1 MIMKKNVLIAVAAA
15 AFVLV
20 FTAFKATNAGEPVA
34 NDQAKSLAWFV
45 ANIQEARKQ
54 NQQCHDDPSI
64 QSSPECVNALH
75 ALEISF
81 KGNN

>member
-1 MIMKKNVLIAVAAA
+1 MIMKKNVLVATAIAAM
-15 AFVLV
+15 VLV
-20 FTAFKATNAGEPVA
+20 FTAFKSSNAGEATV

-54 NQQCHDDPSI
+54 NQQCHDDPSL
-64 QSSPECVNALH
+64 QSSPECLNALH

-81 KGNN
+81 KGGN